1 MEEHFSSG
9 RYLGK
14 ISARPIFNVSMRRET
29 PGNTFDGVVGVS
41 AFVDY
46 FERLYGTVA
55 EPRDGAFVSLE
66 KSNGQV
72 LAGFPPGAKAAMPLV
87 QGANQDEG
95 LAYVTD
101 TTTNASFVLAR
112 RKLPGFPAYVVFGMD
127 ESFIESSWHHTLWR
141 WGLLTVLSALGM
153 SLATGFAFNRAK
165 KEASAVEEW
174 KRSQAALLT
183 EVERRQEVEAALL
196 QSHKL
201 EALGQLTTGVAH
213 DFRNLLQIL
222 KGHLGIAKA
231 RASEDRVRRA
241 ISTCESAVE
250 RSEKLIQHLLAFA
263 RRQPLVYELFDLN
276 ERLPAMRETLQQ
288 VGSNLRIQLE
298 LGKDLWPVEGDSTQL
313 ELVLINLVA
322 NARDAMP
329 DGGVVEVGASN
340 RTLGPTEGEVE
351 GDFVELWVRDYGVG
365 ILPENLK
372 RVWEP
377 FFTTK
382 GAGKGT
388 GLGLAS
394 VYGFAKQSGGFAKIE
409 SGVGAGTTVSIF
421 MRKGAGM
428 RVLDEIDTG
437 LKTSEAVVSFAKRN

>member
-1 MEEHFSSG
+1 MEQRPLFRSPDDFLVQHLPASFPKRRDDSSPMIEVVPELLRIDQVHLG
-9 RYLGK
+9 FVVSKEIASTCVMKKQPSVLIDDVQACRAVFQNLAKLPLLLGK
-14 ISARPIFNVSMRRET
+14 FRLSLP
-29 PGNTFDGVVGVS
+29 
-41 AFVDY
+41 
-46 FERLYGTVA
+46 ERGHIID
-55 EPRDGAFVSLE
+55 PRYSLPSHE
-66 KSNGQV
+66 ADVPS
-72 LAGFPPGAKAAMPLV
+72 LIRAG
-87 QGANQDEG
+87 
-95 LAYVTD
+95 
-101 TTTNASFVLAR
+101 
-112 RKLPGFPAYVVFGMD
+112 
-127 ESFIESSWHHTLWR
+127 
-141 WGLLTVLSALGM
+141 
-153 SLATGFAFNRAK
+153 
-165 KEASAVEEW
+165 
-174 KRSQAALLT
+174 
-183 EVERRQEVEAALL
+183 
-196 QSHKL
+196 
-201 EALGQLTTGVAH
+201 
-213 DFRNLLQIL
+213 
-222 KGHLGIAKA
+222 
-231 RASEDRVRRA
+231 EDRVRRA

-276 ERLPAMRETLQQ
+276 ERLPAMRDTLQQ

-340 RTLGPTEGEVE
+340 RTLRPTEGEVE

-365 ILPENLK
+365 ILPETLG

-409 SGVGAGTTVSIF
+409 SQVGAGTTVSIF
-421 MRKGAGM
+421 MPKGAGM
-428 RVLDEIDTG
+428 RVLGIDTG
-437 LKTSEAVVSFAKRN
+437 LKTTEPVVSFAKIN